1 MKKRLLTILLAVV
14 MVFGV
19 FGLTACGAGSNP
31 ADEYNYFTSVYSSM
45 AEVEAEDVR
54 IEQLTFN
61 GLYKMAQTSGNFIV
75 FWGGAYDE
83 TAQAN
88 IKKAQDLAVEYDI
101 TIYNFDPYLDG
112 QAGLDSAEGKYNVA
126 NADVTSASIGDV
138 SVQMAALQSNLL
150 KVLAVGNVRQ
160 LPSQG
165 SLVYI
170 KGGAPVAEVDILESA
185 GYKVTYNG
193 SIVKSSNKT
202 DMFEFIIQ
210 MACFK
215 LPNPLASADENGN
228 LPRSAFNSITIN
240 EFNIYNDYRL
250 HMAGDYAS
258 ATSDYI
264 GENQSVFVTT
274 TYHAMY
280 DLLANCKGTY
290 AIFVGGTWC
299 HNSQAVAKYTS
310 DLAKDYGID
319 KIYMFDTR
327 LDDGATG
334 DSYELIK
341 AQAGEFTYDA
351 ETGVIAPAKDTVK
364 VYADST
370 TSGSVRYLANQ
381 LNTRGDEATH
391 VGGMNYAHLYARLI
405 DQYLPEYVSTVND
418 GKVAI
423 KGVAGEYSKVCTP
436 TLLLI
441 DGDKAAG
448 EKIIGQVEAE
458 FEYGWA
464 PYQEAWEEAVK
475 ALFDQ
480 NKYASYQPPMVT
492 EGTSTESAG
501 SSDSS
506 SDSSSSS
513 GSASALPPA
522 GGSC

>member
-1 MKKRLLTILLAVV
+1 MKKRLLTVLLAVV

-19 FGLTACGAGSNP
+19 FGLTACGAGANP
-31 ADEYNYFTSVYSSM
+31 ADDYNYFTSVYDSM

-83 TAQAN
+83 KAQAN

-101 TIYNFDPYLDG
+101 TIYNFDPNLDG
-112 QAGLDSAEGKYNVA
+112 KVGADSANGVYNTA
-126 NADVTSASIGDV
+126 SADITSSTIGDV
-138 SVQMAALQSNLL
+138 STQMAGLQSNLL
-150 KVLAVGNVRQ
+150 KVLSVGNVRQ

-170 KGGAPVAEVDILESA
+170 KGGAPTVEVSILESA

-193 SIVKSSNKT
+193 SIVRSSNKT
-202 DMFEFIIQ
+202 EMFEGIIQ
-210 MACFK
+210 AACFK

-228 LPRSAFNSITIN
+228 LPSSAFNSITIN

-264 GENQSVFVTT
+264 GEDQSVFVTT

-280 DLLANCKGTY
+280 DLLANSKGVY

-310 DLAKDYGID
+310 DLAKDYGIR

-327 LDDGATG
+327 LDHGATG

-341 AQAGEFTYDA
+341 AQAGSYEYDA
-351 ETGVIAPAKDTVK
+351 ETGAITPAQDSVK

-370 TSGSVRYLANQ
+370 TSGTVRYLANQ
-381 LNTRGDEATH
+381 LNTRGDEV
-391 VGGMNYAHLYARLI
+391 VGNPGAMNYAHLYARLI
-405 DQYLPEYVSTVND
+405 DQYLPEYVSTVNA
-418 GKVAI
+418 GTVSI
-423 KGVAGEYSKVCTP
+423 KGVKGTYSKICTP

-441 DGDKAAG
+441 DGEKAVG

-475 ALFDQ
+475 ALFDE

-492 EGTSTESAG
+492 EGESTES
-501 SSDSS
+501 SSSSSESSSS
-506 SDSSSSS
+506 SDSSS
-513 GSASALPPA
+513 ALPPS

>member
-1 MKKRLLTILLAVV
+1 MKKRLLTVLLAVV

-19 FGLTACGAGSNP
+19 FGLTACGAGANP

-45 AEVEAEDVR
+45 SEVEAEDVR

-61 GLYKMAQTSGNFIV
+61 GLYKMAQTTGNFIV
-75 FWGGAYDE
+75 FWGGAYDD
-83 TAQAN
+83 TAKAN
-88 IKKAQDLAVEYDI
+88 IKTAQDLAEEYDI

-112 QAGLDSAEGKYNVA
+112 KAGLDSADGKYNVA
-126 NADVTSASIGDV
+126 SADVTSPSIGDV
-138 SVQMAALQSNLL
+138 SVQMAALQTNLL
-150 KVLAVGNVRQ
+150 QVLNVANVRQ

-170 KGGAPVAEVDILESA
+170 KGGATTAVVDELASA

-193 SIVKSSNKT
+193 SIVRSSNKT
-202 DMFEFIIQ
+202 EMFEGIIQ
-210 MACFK
+210 AACFK
-215 LPNPLASADENGN
+215 LPNPLASADKDGN
-228 LPRSAFNSITIN
+228 LPRSAFDSITIN

-264 GENQSVFVTT
+264 GEDQSVYVTT

-299 HNSQAVAKYTS
+299 HNSQAVSQYTS
-310 DLAKDYGID
+310 DLAKDYGIE

-327 LDDGATG
+327 LDNGATG
-334 DSYELIK
+334 DSYELIE
-341 AQAGEFTYDA
+341 AIPGSYQYDE
-351 ETGVIAPAKDTVK
+351 ETGLITPAQDSVK

-381 LNTRGDEATH
+381 LNTRGDEAT
-391 VGGMNYAHLYARLI
+391 GTGNMNYAHLYARLI
-405 DQYLPEYVSTVND
+405 DNYLPDYESTVNA
-418 GKVAI
+418 GTVAI
-423 KGVAGEYSKVCTP
+423 KGEKGTYSKVCTP

-441 DGDKAAG
+441 DGDKAVG

-458 FEYGWA
+458 FEYGWE
-464 PYQEAWEEAVK
+464 PYKLAWEEAVK
-475 ALFDQ
+475 ELFDQ

-492 EGTSTESAG
+492 EEGTTESTD
-501 SSDSS
+501 SSS
-506 SDSSSSS
+506 SDSSSSADS
-513 GSASALPPA
+513 GSALPPA

>member
-1 MKKRLLTILLAVV
+1 MKKRLLTVLLAVV

-19 FGLTACGAGSNP
+19 FGLTACGAGANP
-31 ADEYNYFTSVYSSM
+31 ADEYNYFTSVYSSLSD
-45 AEVEAEDVR
+45 VEADDVR

-61 GLYKMAQTSGNFIV
+61 GLYKMAQTPGNFIV
-75 FWGGAYDE
+75 YWGGAYDS
-83 TAQAN
+83 TAKAN
-88 IKKAQDLAVEYDI
+88 IKKAQQLAEEYDI
-101 TIYNFDPYLDG
+101 TIYNFDPCLDG
-112 QAGLDSAEGKYNVA
+112 QAGLDSAGGKYNVA
-126 NADVTSASIGDV
+126 SADITSATIGDV
-138 SVQMAALQSNLL
+138 SVQMASLQAELM
-150 KVLAVGNVRQ
+150 KVLAIGNVRQ
-160 LPSQG
+160 FPSQG

-170 KGGAPVAEVDILESA
+170 KGGAPTVEASDIAAA
-185 GYKVTYNG
+185 GYKVSYNG
-193 SIVKSSNKT
+193 SLVKSSNKT

-215 LPNPLASADENGN
+215 LPNPLASADSNGN
-228 LPRSAFNSITIN
+228 LPSSAFNSITVN

-280 DLLANCKGTY
+280 DLLANSKGVY

-310 DLAKDYGID
+310 DLAKAYGIS

-341 AQAGEFTYDA
+341 AQPGEYNYDA
-351 ETGVIAPAKDTVK
+351 ETGVITPAKDTVK

-370 TSGSVRYLANQ
+370 LSGDVRYLANM
-381 LNTRGDEATH
+381 LNTRGDEGTN
-391 VGGMNYAHLYARLI
+391 VGSMNYAHLYARLI
-405 DQYLPEYVSTVND
+405 DQYLPEYVSTVNA
-418 GKVAI
+418 GTISI
-423 KGVAGEYSKVCTP
+423 KGVKGTYSKVCTP

-448 EKIIGQVEAE
+448 SKIIGQVEAE

-475 ALFDQ
+475 DLFDE
-480 NKYASYQPPMVT
+480 NPYASYQPPMVT
-492 EGTSTESAG
+492 EGESTEST
-501 SSDSS
+501 DSS

-513 GSASALPPA
+513 DSGASALPPT
-522 GGSC
+522 GGGC